1 MITAHYKDA
10 TIQKPSAG
18 YSASAAAANA
28 AFIQSDAS
36 VMNTYTVRL
45 SNASLGYSISK
56 GLLGVDD
63 ARIYLQG
70 QNLLLLSNYKGID
83 PEFSLAGY
91 TSPMTVLSMGV
102 NLKF

>member
-56 GLLGVDD
+56 GFLGVDD

-91 TSPMTVLSMGV
+91 TGPMTVLSMGV